1 MSPQDEAHEAA
12 VHALVQQLLTQLLY
26 YRPDQ
31 PLEFIVDHLDEV
43 CDGENPLAHSLRAL
57 RLTHR
62 TPERFVEALSDA
74 CGGATPPFR
83 VQVRVGTDS
92 LAIRYSSL
100 ASRRNASFV
109 GADDV
114 IRFISLMSSD
124 LPKTAETPLLEAIEE
139 TCNNRSEPVEF
150 ERFSACV
157 GAVVSVLE
165 LHGEARDLVAAID
178 ATPDDCPLDA
188 LLAAAAPPG
197 READASRSK
206 RRSSRSAVPEP
217 RRPSRQARTLHDLLT
232 SMSSTGVPARQTS
245 LDAVLN
251 VAVQRAV
258 DDVHACKNALTN
270 AGFDSVMEYDSFAR
284 IRAGAPQDS

>member
-74 CGGATPPFR
+74 
-83 VQVRVGTDS
+83 
-92 LAIRYSSL
+92 YSSL